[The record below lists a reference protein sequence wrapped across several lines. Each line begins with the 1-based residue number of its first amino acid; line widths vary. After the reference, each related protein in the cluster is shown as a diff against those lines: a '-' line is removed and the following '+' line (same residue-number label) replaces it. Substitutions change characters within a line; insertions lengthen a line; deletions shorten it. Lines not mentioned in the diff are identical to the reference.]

1 MITCLAIDDEPLA
14 LRQLVAYISKVPFLQ
29 LVGECRS
36 AAEAQRVMNNEMV
49 DAIFV
54 DINMPDLNGLDY
66 VRTLSAPP
74 IVVFTTAYAEYAIDG
89 YKVDAAD
96 YLLKPF
102 SLDDFRRAAN
112 KVRHRYQLERHA
124 DDNFSV
130 SENSNELFFK
140 TDHRVVRVVTSGIR
154 YIEGM
159 SEYVRIYFDDGKPLT
174 VLLSMKKLEERLP
187 KDSFMRIHRS
197 YIVNLKKISE
207 VNKNRVILDSQTYLP
222 VGGQYKEAFN
232 SYIDNKFV
240 DK

>member
-14 LRQLVAYISKVPFLQ
+14 LRQLVAYIGKVPFLQ

-124 DDNFSV
+124 DDNISV

-140 TDHRVVRVVTSGIR
+140 ITMD
-154 YIEGM
+154 
-159 SEYVRIYFDDGKPLT
+159 
-174 VLLSMKKLEERLP
+174 
-187 KDSFMRIHRS
+187 
-197 YIVNLKKISE
+197 
-207 VNKNRVILDSQTYLP
+207 
-222 VGGQYKEAFN
+222 
-232 SYIDNKFV
+232 
-240 DK
+240 